1 MGLSSKKQ
9 SVKPIYG
16 SQIEGAANTLNST
29 YQANAPKVQGIA
41 DTLTGLVPGMAAKYQ
56 AGNPALNAAQGYVT
70 STLAG
75 DGTNPNLDAW
85 IGQQQDSTSNALGA
99 KLAKMGLNPAG
110 STYQGLQSRE
120 LGKVALGA
128 RMDDWNN
135 GQARRAQ
142 AAGMAPGISAA
153 ETASVAP
160 MLATAQ
166 LGTGLPMDAAM
177 QYAQG
182 TGGLLGQYTNTRQSG
197 GLLGSLLG
205 AGLSGWATGGFKL

>member
-1 MGLSSKKQ
+1 MGVSSK
-9 SVKPIYG
+9 
-16 SQIEGAANTLNST
+16 SQKTTPVFQKEITGAANTLNST

-70 STLAG
+70 DTLANP
-75 DGTNPNLDAW
+75 GTNPNLDAW

-110 STYQGLQSRE
+110 STYQGLQARE

-128 RMDDWNN
+128 RMDDWDN
-135 GQARRAQ
+135 GQARKAQ
-142 AAGMAPGISAA
+142 AAGMAPSLAA
-153 ETASVAP
+153 GEAATIAP
-160 MLATAQ
+160 MLATAE
-166 LGTGLPMDAAM
+166 LGANLPMQNALG
-177 QYAQG
+177 YAQS
-182 TGGLLGQYTNTRQSG
+182 TGGLLGQYTNTKQSG

>member
-1 MGLSSKKQ
+1 MGVSSKKQ
-9 SVKPIYG
+9 SVKPIYAKEIG
-16 SQIEGAANTLNST
+16 NAASTLNST

-56 AGNPALNAAQGYVT
+56 AGNPALNAANDYVT
-70 STLAG
+70 GTLA
-75 DGTNPNLDAW
+75 DPGTNPHLDGW
-85 IGQQQDSTSNALGA
+85 IAQQQDATSNALGA

-110 STYQGLQSRE
+110 TSYQGLQSRE

-166 LGTGLPMDAAM
+166 LGANLPMDSAM

-182 TGGLLGQYTNTRQSG
+182 TGGLLGQYTNTKQSG